1 MLLRGRLR
9 LILRAVPFAQLII
22 QHETPE
28 LACSLVSY
36 CTLGYI
42 LARLPLS
49 TANARE
55 SAAAFKNPPTQC
67 VCSRSAR
74 KKAVLRRKIYLRPML
89 SIDQLKAI
97 SGCNVT
103 RTSKGLRP
111 TAAPCTSISLPTEVL
126 VHALEYTSID
136 DALVAFDVSKA
147 FRPASRFALNKG
159 RWAPVVQVVL
169 KVKNFPWHRHGYGK
183 EWADEVKE
191 EFCAAWHAKEP
202 WLLRQIMDEVRTYRC
217 ADMECLLGELLRVA
231 EPALS
236 DEALGRVVANL
247 EHVDARHPGDTAPSF
262 IFEHWF
268 RRLPGVSQFLASKD
282 DWVPRLFRA
291 AEGCID
297 GYHAG
302 NVLCGLLINI
312 LGYDDAAEFETE
324 TFARKMTAGWSDEH
338 KRDELVAVF
347 RGVQRDR
354 AEELQEELGA
364 IEREAWISD
373 PTGWPG

>member
-1 MLLRGRLR
+1 
-9 LILRAVPFAQLII
+9 
-22 QHETPE
+22 
-28 LACSLVSY
+28 
-36 CTLGYI
+36 
-42 LARLPLS
+42 
-49 TANARE
+49 
-55 SAAAFKNPPTQC
+55 
-67 VCSRSAR
+67 
-74 KKAVLRRKIYLRPML
+74 ML
-89 SIDQLKAI
+89 SVEQLKAI

-111 TAAPCTSISLPTEVL
+111 TAAPCTIISLPTELL

-159 RWAPVVQVVL
+159 RWAPVVQVVV
-169 KVKNFPWHRHGYGK
+169 KVKNFPWHRHDGFVTELYV
-183 EWADEVKE
+183 DEVE
-191 EFCAAWHAKEP
+191 AEFRAAWHAREP
-202 WLLRQIMDEVRTYRC
+202 RLLRQIMDAVHTYRS
-217 ADMECLLGELLRVA
+217 AKMECVLGELLRVA

-262 IFEHWF
+262 IFDHWF

-282 DWVPRLFRA
+282 DWVPRLFDA
-291 AEGCID
+291 AERCID
-297 GYHAG
+297 GYHAA
-302 NVLCGLLINI
+302 NVLCGVLVNI

-324 TFARKMTAGWSDEH
+324 TFARRMTAGWSDEH

-364 IEREAWISD
+364 IEREAWSSD

>member
-1 MLLRGRLR
+1 
-9 LILRAVPFAQLII
+9 
-22 QHETPE
+22 
-28 LACSLVSY
+28 
-36 CTLGYI
+36 
-42 LARLPLS
+42 
-49 TANARE
+49 
-55 SAAAFKNPPTQC
+55 
-67 VCSRSAR
+67 
-74 KKAVLRRKIYLRPML
+74 ML
-89 SIDQLKAI
+89 SIEQLKAI
-97 SGCNVT
+97 SGCSVT

-111 TAAPCTSISLPTEVL
+111 TAARCTIISLPTELL

-169 KVKNFPWHRHGYGK
+169 KVKNFPWYRHDGFVT
-183 EWADEVKE
+183 ELEVDEVE
-191 EFCAAWHAKEP
+191 AEFRAAWHAREP
-202 WLLRQIMDEVRTYRC
+202 RLLRQIMDAVHTYRS
-217 ADMECLLGELLRVA
+217 AKMECVLGELLRVA
-231 EPALS
+231 EPAIS
-236 DEALGRVVANL
+236 DEALGRVVTNL

-364 IEREAWISD
+364 IEREAWSSD